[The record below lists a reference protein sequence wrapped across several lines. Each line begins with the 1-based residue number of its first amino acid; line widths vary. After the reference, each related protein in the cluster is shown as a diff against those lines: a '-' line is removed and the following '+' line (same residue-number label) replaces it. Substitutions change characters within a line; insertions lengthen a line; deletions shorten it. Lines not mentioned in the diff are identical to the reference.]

1 MSSARFSWEKFS
13 AVPIVGIVRN
23 NSCEDLVKILPIY
36 VESGLNTI
44 EITMDTAKAE
54 EMIRYARNNYDHKL
68 NVGAGTVCDVLE
80 LRRAIGAGAQ
90 FIVTPI
96 LNKKVIKI
104 CVKENI
110 PVFSGA
116 FSPTEIYEAW
126 SLGASVVKVYPAT
139 SLGAQF
145 IKDIKTPLPQIK
157 LMPTG
162 GINLVNLQGFM
173 EAGAASYGVGSQ
185 LFDKNHIENKNWDA
199 LRNHFAAFV
208 EILNKQ

>member
-1 MSSARFSWEKFS
+1 MSSARFSWKKFS

-23 NSCEDLVKILPIY
+23 NSFEDLIKILPIY
-36 VESGLNTI
+36 VNSGLNTI

-54 EMIRYARNNYDHKL
+54 EMIRYARNNYDYEL
-68 NVGAGTVCDVLE
+68 NVGAGTVCEVSE
-80 LRRAIGAGAQ
+80 LRRAIDAGAQ

-116 FSPTEIYEAW
+116 FSPTEIYKAW

-139 SLGAQF
+139 SLGAQY

-162 GINLVNLQGFM
+162 GINLINFAGFM
-173 EAGAASYGVGSQ
+173 ETGAASYGVGSQ
-185 LFDKNHIENKNWDA
+185 LFDKKHIENKNWDE
-199 LRNHFAAFV
+199 LGKHFAAFV
-208 EILNKQ
+208 EKIKKK

>member
-1 MSSARFSWEKFS
+1 MSSARFSWKRFS

-23 NSCEDLVKILPIY
+23 NSFEDLKKILPLY
-36 VESGLNTI
+36 LDSGLNTI
-44 EITMDTAKAE
+44 EVTMDTAKAE
-54 EMIRYARNNYDHKL
+54 EMIGYARNNYDDEL
-68 NVGAGTVCDVLE
+68 NVGAGTVCDVSE
-80 LRRAIGAGAQ
+80 LRKAIDAGAQ

-96 LNKKVIKI
+96 INKKVIKI

-116 FSPTEIYEAW
+116 FSPTEIYKAW
-126 SLGASVVKVYPAT
+126 SFGASVVKVYPAT

-162 GINLVNLQGFM
+162 GINLNNLSGFM
-173 EAGAASYGVGSQ
+173 EAGAYSCGVGSQ
-185 LFDKNHIENKNWDA
+185 LFDKKHIENKNWDA
-199 LRNHFAAFV
+199 LGNHFSAFV
-208 EILNKQ
+208 EKIKKQ